1 LARRIFA
8 GGDSLGHQVT
18 LRRGSVETGG
28 RGNVETT
35 ETFTVVGVV
44 PGTTQD
50 ILDREPQ
57 SQIYVPY
64 GARFRAAMV
73 LHVGIGAEVGEAAML
88 TTIQRELRRL
98 DDTLPILTSRTMTAQ
113 REASVPQWAVRTA
126 AVIFGMFGALALVI
140 AAIGVYG
147 LEAYEVARRTRE
159 LGIRMALGATPGDIR
174 RLVLRRGI
182 RTAAVGL
189 LLGLL
194 LAVGIGRVVSSVL
207 YRVGPLDP
215 AALIAASVVLG
226 AATLLAC
233 YIPARRATRI
243 ATPEALR
250 TE

>member
-1 LARRIFA
+1 
-8 GGDSLGHQVT
+8 
-18 LRRGSVETGG
+18 
-28 RGNVETT
+28 
-35 ETFTVVGVV
+35 
-44 PGTTQD
+44 
-50 ILDREPQ
+50 
-57 SQIYVPY
+57 
-64 GARFRAAMV
+64 
-73 LHVGIGAEVGEAAML
+73 
-88 TTIQRELRRL
+88 
-98 DDTLPILTSRTMTAQ
+98 
-113 REASVPQWAVRTA
+113 
-126 AVIFGMFGALALVI
+126 
-140 AAIGVYG
+140 
-147 LEAYEVARRTRE
+147 
-159 LGIRMALGATPGDIR
+159 MALGATPGDIR